1 VTADIAGRDTN
12 GPVLVVN
19 PRSGGNGPSPEELAV
34 EAGRLGVATRSL
46 RRGEDAGEVA
56 AAAAAGG
63 ATALG
68 IAAGDGSLGAVAA
81 VAAEHDLPFVCVPVG
96 TRNHFARDLGL
107 DRDDPLAALTAFH
120 GEERRVDLAVVD
132 GRAFL
137 NNVSLGIYA
146 ALVHDPAR
154 RTRNRLT
161 AFLRMVPAALGRSRR
176 PLDLSFE
183 VDGRQEHVLALVA
196 LVANNDYRVT
206 SMTGL
211 AERSRLDEGRLHAY
225 VIRAVTRRKL
235 LGLLALAA
243 LGRLEQAEGWEEW
256 AATRFRIESTRPRLR
271 AAVDGDPVLLEPPL
285 ELEIRPLGL
294 RMLLPREA

>member
-1 VTADIAGRDTN
+1 M
-12 GPVLVVN
+12 
-19 PRSGGNGPSPEELAV
+19 SGGNGPTSEELAA
-34 EAGRLGVATRSL
+34 EAGRLGVETRLL
-46 RRGEDAGEVA
+46 RPGEDAGEVA

-107 DRDDPLAALTAFH
+107 DRDDPLTALTAFH
-120 GEERRVDLAVVD
+120 GEERSVDLAVVD
-132 GRAFL
+132 GHAFL
-137 NNVSLGIYA
+137 NNLSLGIYA

-183 VDGRQEHVLALVA
+183 ADGRQEHVLALVA
-196 LVANNDYRVT
+196 TVANNDYRVM
-206 SMTGL
+206 SMAGL

-225 VIRAVTRRKL
+225 VIRAVARRKL
-235 LGLLALAA
+235 LGLLARAA
-243 LGRLEQAEGWEEW
+243 LGRLEYAEGWEEW
-256 AATRFRIESTRPRLR
+256 AATRFRIESERPRLR
-271 AAVDGDPVLLEPPL
+271 AAVDGDPVFLEPPL
-285 ELEIRPLGL
+285 EVEIRPLGL
-294 RMLLPREA
+294 RVLVPREA

>member
-1 VTADIAGRDTN
+1 MRI
-12 GPVLVVN
+12 
-19 PRSGGNGPSPEELAV
+19 
-34 EAGRLGVATRSL
+34 L
-46 RRGEDAGEVA
+46 RRGEDAGQLADEAVGA
-56 AAAAAGG
+56 G
-63 ATALG
+63 ATVLG

-81 VAAEHDLPFVCVPVG
+81 VAADHDLPFVCIPFG
-96 TRNHFARDLGL
+96 TRNHFARDLDL
-107 DRDDPLAALTAFH
+107 DRNEPLAALRAFH
-120 GEERRVDLAVVD
+120 GEERRVDLAIVD

-161 AFLRMVPAALGRSRR
+161 AFVRMVPAALGRSRR
-176 PLDLSFE
+176 PLDLAFE

-196 LVANNDYRVT
+196 LVANNEYGVT
-206 SMTGL
+206 SMADL

-243 LGRLEQAEGWEEW
+243 LGRLERAEGWEEW
-256 AATRFRIESTRPRLR
+256 AATRFRIESSRSRLR
-271 AAVDGDPVLLEPPL
+271 AAVDGDAVVLQPPL
-285 ELEIRPLGL
+285 DLEIRPLGL
-294 RMLLPREA
+294 RVLVPREA